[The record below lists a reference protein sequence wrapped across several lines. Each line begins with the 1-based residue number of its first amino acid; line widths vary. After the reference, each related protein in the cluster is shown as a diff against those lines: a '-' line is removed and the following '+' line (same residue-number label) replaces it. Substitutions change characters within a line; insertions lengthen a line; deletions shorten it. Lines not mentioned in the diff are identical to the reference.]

1 MANQQLGSFP
11 YNIHTLP
18 SMVGTAVR
26 NPPYSQLFDTMA
38 SISENHDDDSEP
50 SWLDTENDKT

>member
-1 MANQQLGSFP
+1 
-11 YNIHTLP
+11 
-18 SMVGTAVR
+18 MVGTAVR